1 METHLIPRVLDV
13 ALGREPHVQ
22 VFGADYPTPDGTCV
36 RDYVHVLDIADSH
49 VLALE
54 QIDRLAGNAFNVGN
68 SRGYSILE
76 VVEAARRITRRKI
89 PHVLF
94 PRRPGDP
101 AVLVASGEK
110 IRRELGWSPQHSG
123 LDEIIS
129 SAWDW
134 KQRHPQGYAP
144 PAGSV

>member
-1 METHLIPRVLDV
+1 
-13 ALGREPHVQ
+13 
-22 VFGADYPTPDGTCV
+22 V
-36 RDYVHVLDIADSH
+36 R
-49 VLALE
+49 ALE
-54 QIDRLAGNAFNVGN
+54 QIDRLAGSAFNVGN

-89 PHVLF
+89 PHVLS

-134 KQRHPQGYAP
+134 KQRHPQGYAA